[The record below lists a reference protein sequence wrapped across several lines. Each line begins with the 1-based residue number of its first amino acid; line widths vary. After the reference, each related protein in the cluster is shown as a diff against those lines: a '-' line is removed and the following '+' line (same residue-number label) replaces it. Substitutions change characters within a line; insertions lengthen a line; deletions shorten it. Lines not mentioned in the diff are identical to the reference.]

1 MQQQDR
7 INTILMHV
15 LLTPLALLFL
25 VPILWMIIAST
36 QPNSEIISSPP
47 ALTPGTALLE
57 NWDDL
62 NGRFLPRNQEED
74 APFSLGTGYARVM
87 VNSIII
93 SIIFTTLATLISA
106 MGGYAFAKFQFRGRN
121 LLFGVIIATLTI
133 PYSILVIPQFLL
145 VARNLQLSNTYWAVI
160 LPGLANT
167 LGIFF
172 MRQSLISLPDELLD
186 AARVDG
192 AGEARIFFQIVLPM
206 SLPSMAAIGIVLF
219 LFQWNDYL
227 WPLLV
232 LTDSASYTIPVALG
246 TLVGLTNISWGGIM
260 IGTSLAT
267 IPFLIMFVFMQRYFI
282 AGISAGALKE

>member
-7 INTILMHV
+7 LNTILMHL
-15 LLTPLALLFL
+15 LLTPLAILFL

-47 ALTPGTALLE
+47 ALLPGTALQE

-74 APFSLGTGYARVM
+74 APFSLQTGYARVM
-87 VNSIII
+87 MNSIII

-106 MGGYAFAKFQFRGRN
+106 MGGYAFAKFEFRGRN

-145 VARNLQLSNTYWAVI
+145 VARDLQLSNSYWAVI

-172 MRQSLISLPDELLD
+172 MRQSLIGLPDELLD

-192 AGEARIFFQIVLPM
+192 ANEARIFFQIVLPM

-219 LFQWNDYL
+219 LAQWNDYL

>member
-1 MQQQDR
+1 MQQSDR
-7 INTILMHV
+7 NNTILMHV

-25 VPILWMIIAST
+25 IPIFWMAIAST

-47 ALTPGTALLE
+47 ALLPGTALEE

-62 NGRFLPRNQEED
+62 NSRFASSRNRDEEN
-74 APFSLGTGYARVM
+74 PLELTGFLRVM
-87 VNSIII
+87 MNSIII

-106 MGGYAFAKFQFRGRN
+106 MGGYAFAKFQFRGRKI
-121 LLFGVIIATLTI
+121 LFGIIIATLTI

-145 VARNLQLSNTYWAVI
+145 VARDLQLSNSYWAVI

-172 MRQSLISLPDELLD
+172 MRQSLMGIPDELLD

-192 AGEARIFFQIVLPM
+192 AGEARIFFRIVLPM

-219 LFQWNDYL
+219 LAQWNDYL

-267 IPFLIMFVFMQRYFI
+267 IPFLLMFIFMQRYFI